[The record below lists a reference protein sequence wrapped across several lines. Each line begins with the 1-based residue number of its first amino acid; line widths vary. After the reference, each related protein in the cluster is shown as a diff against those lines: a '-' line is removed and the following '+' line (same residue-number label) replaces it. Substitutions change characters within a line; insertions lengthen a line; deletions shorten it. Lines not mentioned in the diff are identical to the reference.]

1 MPNDL
6 ITQYLTARQDGDRM
20 AMRRIKQQAADYDA
34 HNPFGPRLT
43 DELRGLD
50 EYAAVA

>member
-6 ITQYLTARQDGDRM
+6 ITQYLKARQDGDRM
-20 AMRRIKQQAADYDA
+20 AMRRIENEAAQYDE

-43 DELRGLD
+43 DEIRGLRQP
-50 EYAAVA
+50 AAA